1 MDDIREYTKNENF
14 KYLVIEASHG
24 DYYGFNL
31 KVKKER
37 AIAMKIVSPDEHD
50 DFMIVGWKVSKTLP
64 KWVRNANSWIDF
76 NNGKVEDESEVVEA
90 YEVGKVGGKDDE
102 DEEEHEEE
110 EEEEKEEE
118 DDEEEEE
125 YKNENIEEEE
135 EEFNNVLEEH
145 DNEYGEEDVVDTE
158 EEGED
163 KDETTDVDEE
173 EDKKDEEEEEDEE
186 EDDEKEEEGDS
197 KRFGCYGKSKNI
209 TVKSKNS
216 DNDEF
221 IFASISGSDLKKEVA
236 RNVLTSMKTDTVDI
250 FISGPFRNVKSGKS
264 SWIVVFGDYGSA
276 WTLKSQF
283 IKGYIGTLLTKV
295 NRPNIDTGHSSS
307 YYDINIRKYEYGEES
322 VWKRKEQNKTTKR
335 LSLVYTCDSNNEK
348 NGKLG
353 LIEAVEFLFWS
364 MKKREINPIGCLVVE
379 FLKEHAS
386 ALYSYLLKKKTNE
399 DLVAEDITVDID
411 KHFRAGFVVH
421 WDDCLNHWMVD
432 YDIIRVLKG
441 YVGYSS
447 WAEVPTKQRA
457 HCYKNY
463 NKKVTLPE
471 WDIDQERY

>member
-1 MDDIREYTKNENF
+1 MLTMDDIREYTKNENF

-76 NNGKVEDESEVVEA
+76 NNGKEEDESEVVEA
-90 YEVGKVGGKDDE
+90 YEVGKVGGEDDE

-110 EEEEKEEE
+110 EEEEEEEE

-135 EEFNNVLEEH
+135 EELNNVPEEH
-145 DNEYGEEDVVDTE
+145 DNEFGEEDVVDTE

-173 EDKKDEEEEEDEE
+173 EDNTDEEEEEEEE
-186 EDDEKEEEGDS
+186 EDDEKEEEADS
-197 KRFGCYGKSKNI
+197 KSYGCYGKLKNI

-216 DNDEF
+216 DKDEF

-250 FISGPFRNVKSGKS
+250 FITGPFRNVKSGKS
-264 SWIVVFGDYGSA
+264 TWIVVFGDYGSA

-283 IKGYIGTLLTKV
+283 IKGYVGTLLTKV

-307 YYDINIRKYEYGEES
+307 YYDINICKYEYGEES

-335 LSLVYTCDSNNEK
+335 LSFTRKTVNLV
-348 NGKLG
+348 
-353 LIEAVEFLFWS
+353 
-364 MKKREINPIGCLVVE
+364 
-379 FLKEHAS
+379 
-386 ALYSYLLKKKTNE
+386 
-399 DLVAEDITVDID
+399 
-411 KHFRAGFVVH
+411 
-421 WDDCLNHWMVD
+421 
-432 YDIIRVLKG
+432 
-441 YVGYSS
+441 
-447 WAEVPTKQRA
+447 
-457 HCYKNY
+457 
-463 NKKVTLPE
+463 
-471 WDIDQERY
+471 